1 MTTRFPS
8 WDIETQNRI
17 LAEARREQAKVFAKY
32 LRLAFT
38 GVAHLVTAVFQS
50 IARAV
55 VQARQLSE
63 LTRLSD
69 RQLADMGISRSDIP
83 SVVLGEQIGIGKDRV
98 VVTDLRKWTRDRAS
112 NDWHGSAAA

>member
-55 VQARQLSE
+55 VQASQSRNTEKPIPSQRSARRPRDRGAVEREPRLSE
-63 LTRLSD
+63 DGFVSRPGRETFGTWRPPRL
-69 RQLADMGISRSDIP
+69 
-83 SVVLGEQIGIGKDRV
+83 
-98 VVTDLRKWTRDRAS
+98 LR
-112 NDWHGSAAA
+112 